1 MEAGWTPKL
10 ESCRCSQKA
19 MGFEMST
26 AMVKTEVGLHR
37 TATRYK
43 MCLYLLSAMALH
55 LYLLLGIITNYNN
68 LLLLQFQ
75 CLL

>member
-26 AMVKTEVGLHR
+26 AMVETELRSFEMEDEAANGV
-37 TATRYK
+37 
-43 MCLYLLSAMALH
+43 
-55 LYLLLGIITNYNN
+55 
-68 LLLLQFQ
+68 
-75 CLL
+75 